1 MKVHHPE
8 DNVYIHSKYCAEE
21 AVLAARLDG
30 EVYEMN
36 AKLEKDGKIEFLGC
50 ILDAVT
56 PDSVRSLDAFL
67 LHSGLDLPIGIDR
80 DNVDFISDARYQ
92 NHLTQLLPSK
102 YNSENEAE
110 GVFTADCSPTRRKK
124 CISLPSASNR

>member
-1 MKVHHPE
+1 MT
-8 DNVYIHSKYCAEE
+8 KYVILDTDWGSDVDD
-21 AVLAARLDG
+21 AVAVRLLCNAHKRG
-30 EVYEMN
+30 EIN
-36 AKLEKDGKIEFLGC
+36 FIGC
-50 ILDAVT
+50 VLDAVT

-80 DNVDFISDARYQ
+80 DAVDFIRDARYQ

-110 GVFTADCSPTRRKK
+110 SK
-124 CISLPSASNR
+124 SS